1 MKLEYIYILAIVG
14 YYAYKFFF
22 KKDKQDENVPEVT
35 QPKKKSKNIFEEILQ
50 EIEKASKQMEA
61 PKPKP
66 KTAAPIAKKREKI
79 KYQPISMP
87 ESKSSFS
94 IYEEGQASTI
104 IEVPQ
109 QEVNTVPKKPKKFGK
124 MNMSPKEALIAQIIL
139 EKKF

>member
-22 KKDKQDENVPEVT
+22 KKDKQDDVPEVT
-35 QPKKKSKNIFEEILQ
+35 QPKKKSKNIFEEILA
-50 EIEKASKQMEA
+50 EIEKASKQTEA

-66 KTAAPIAKKREKI
+66 KAAVPTTKKKEKI
-79 KYQPISMP
+79 KYQPITMP
-87 ESKSSFS
+87 ESISSFS

-104 IEVPQ
+104 TEAPQ
-109 QEVNTVPKKPKKFGK
+109 QEAHTTIKKPKKFGK